1 MPWKKKSHWSTVFDE
16 VQSLWHARRKW
27 HFDGDTLYLLAISL
41 PNINS
46 LPFWKDQLK
55 QLHLAVVYIWVT
67 LKMRYWSQTFILASK
82 LKNFLLCF
90 LYIKILKLKIN
101 KWTTFTFMQI
111 KLSCTEE
118 LFNIEIKIL
127 HIFREWW
134 VILGNKVK
142 MYVFLYLLLFYYRL
156 NGNFKTILNFNG
168 KHTVTIWNNLKVTNE
183 KLHFNKQI
191 MNILFWKLFLFIFQI

>member
-1 MPWKKKSHWSTVFDE
+1 
-16 VQSLWHARRKW
+16 
-27 HFDGDTLYLLAISL
+27 
-41 PNINS
+41 
-46 LPFWKDQLK
+46 
-55 QLHLAVVYIWVT
+55 
-67 LKMRYWSQTFILASK
+67 MRYWSQTFILASK

-156 NGNFKTILNFNG
+156 NGNLKTILNFNG

-183 KLHFNKQI
+183 KLHYKGWVRKFELALTNSSLYLQKEQEFKIVEEVRPTFFVLSKPAQI
-191 MNILFWKLFLFIFQI
+191 SWLTL

>member
-1 MPWKKKSHWSTVFDE
+1 
-16 VQSLWHARRKW
+16 
-27 HFDGDTLYLLAISL
+27 
-41 PNINS
+41 
-46 LPFWKDQLK
+46 
-55 QLHLAVVYIWVT
+55 
-67 LKMRYWSQTFILASK
+67 MRYWSQTFILASK

-127 HIFREWW
+127 HIFKEWW

-156 NGNFKTILNFNG
+156 NGNLKTILNFNG

-183 KLHFNKQI
+183 KLHFNQQI